1 MTQVTNSN
9 STTNYTG
16 YDAMGRVLGTSQVIG
31 GQTYAM
37 SYRYN
42 LAGGMTTQTY
52 PSGRVVTTG
61 YDTAGRV
68 NGLSGPQSKI
78 YATTFLYAA
87 HGGVGSMNLGNTLW
101 EHSHFNGRLQPDEIG
116 LGTSNGDS
124 SKLKLEYAY
133 NTLGAG
139 DNNGNVLSQKIT
151 FDTLGTQTVI
161 QQGYLYDPLNRLLDA
176 NETGG
181 WHQTYTY
188 DRYGNRTTVDNHGG
202 IYLPTFSLA
211 VSEAN
216 NRVTDPG
223 FNYDAAGNL
232 KQQPDTP
239 GAATYKLYTYDAE
252 NRLTKLNGSAGTYV
266 YDGDGRRVKKMVD
279 ASITTYVYN
288 AQGQLVAEYTNTS
301 PTGNGGTSYLTAD
314 HLGSTRV
321 VTDSNANVIARHDY
335 LPFGEEVG
343 EPYGSRTNRM
353 GYDVFDSTN
362 QRFTGKERD
371 SESGLDY
378 FDTRYLA
385 STMGRFVSPDDG
397 TGYDSAQPQSLNRYS
412 YVRNNPLRYVDPYGH
427 STHTAANGDV
437 LAVYDDGDLGVY
449 EHTDIDNRKDWDGSK
464 LDADDEGTNRMGETK
479 RWGEFANWDKKHPLG
494 ISGSAAPGAFIHFG
508 ENIDN
513 IVNFMNVVAKEQGLT
528 ATAFDSMHNGILD
541 IKTGGLADH
550 GVYTGYLLN
559 GKYAT
564 IRSAGN
570 YLAGLNAMTS
580 TLNGEH
586 ISPEFAQKLFGA
598 YQAGGVLGFA
608 YTLSTGKNYPGTS
621 APYWGEVPYSGFM
634 QQEGINAG
642 SHK

>member
-1 MTQVTNSN
+1 
-9 STTNYTG
+9 
-16 YDAMGRVLGTSQVIG
+16 MGRVLGTSQVIG

-301 PTGNGGTSYLTAD
+301 PTGNGD
-314 HLGSTRV
+314 R
-321 VTDSNANVIARHDY
+321 I
-335 LPFGEEVG
+335 
-343 EPYGSRTNRM
+343 
-353 GYDVFDSTN
+353 
-362 QRFTGKERD
+362 
-371 SESGLDY
+371 
-378 FDTRYLA
+378 
-385 STMGRFVSPDDG
+385 
-397 TGYDSAQPQSLNRYS
+397 
-412 YVRNNPLRYVDPYGH
+412 
-427 STHTAANGDV
+427 
-437 LAVYDDGDLGVY
+437 
-449 EHTDIDNRKDWDGSK
+449 
-464 LDADDEGTNRMGETK
+464 
-479 RWGEFANWDKKHPLG
+479 
-494 ISGSAAPGAFIHFG
+494 PG
-508 ENIDN
+508 
-513 IVNFMNVVAKEQGLT
+513 
-528 ATAFDSMHNGILD
+528 
-541 IKTGGLADH
+541 
-550 GVYTGYLLN
+550 
-559 GKYAT
+559 
-564 IRSAGN
+564 
-570 YLAGLNAMTS
+570 
-580 TLNGEH
+580 
-586 ISPEFAQKLFGA
+586 P
-598 YQAGGVLGFA
+598 
-608 YTLSTGKNYPGTS
+608 
-621 APYWGEVPYSGFM
+621 
-634 QQEGINAG
+634 
-642 SHK
+642 